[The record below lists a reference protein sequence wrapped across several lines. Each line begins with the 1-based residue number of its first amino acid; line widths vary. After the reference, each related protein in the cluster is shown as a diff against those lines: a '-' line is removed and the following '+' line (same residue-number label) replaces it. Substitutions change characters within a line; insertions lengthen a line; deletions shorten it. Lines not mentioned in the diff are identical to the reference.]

1 MYLYDAS
8 YLRLKNVE
16 LSYNF
21 PKQWFTHTPISALR
35 MYVNGFN
42 LLTWDKLKVIDPE
55 AQPANRGNFYP
66 QQRIYNLG
74 VNVTF

>member
-1 MYLYDAS
+1 
-8 YLRLKNVE
+8 
-16 LSYNF
+16 
-21 PKQWFTHTPISALR
+21 